1 MESMRVTWTVDGV
14 SLVGVLR
21 LPDDRPPSGAPAL
34 ALTGPFSSVKEQ
46 VVGGYAEALCAA
58 GFATL
63 AFDHRG
69 FGESGGRR
77 QHEDSSGKLA
87 DLRSAVSAL
96 ATHPQI
102 DAERIGLVGICLG
115 AGYALKAAAF
125 DPRVRAVAGVAGA
138 YNDPRSFVRQLGAE
152 TYRQALAGLLGIE
165 QEQFASGEERHV
177 LAVTADPD
185 TAAAM
190 TGVEPHAYYA
200 TERGAAPGWQNYV
213 TQDSLYQ
220 LMTLDTITAAT
231 MLTSTPL
238 LVVHGRTDTY
248 CTPDGALAM
257 YNQAPGEKEIVWLDT
272 TNHIDLYDRQPYVG
286 QAVEAL
292 SGFFARRLAPA
303 PATV

>member
-1 MESMRVTWTVDGV
+1 
-14 SLVGVLR
+14 
-21 LPDDRPPSGAPAL
+21 
-34 ALTGPFSSVKEQ
+34 VKEQ
-46 VVGGYAEALCAA
+46 VTGRYAEALSRA

-77 QHEDSSGKLA
+77 QHEDSGGKLA

-96 ATHPQI
+96 ATHPQV
-102 DAERIGLVGICLG
+102 DAERIGLVGVCLG
-115 AGYALKAAAF
+115 AGYALRAAAF

-138 YNDPRSFVRQLGAE
+138 YNDPRSFVRQLGADA
-152 TYRQALAGLLGIE
+152 YKQALAGLLGIE

-177 LAVTADPD
+177 LAVTDDPD

-190 TGVEPHAYYA
+190 TGAEPHAYYG
-200 TERGAAPGWQNYV
+200 TDRGAAPGWQNYV

-220 LMTLDTITAAT
+220 LMTLDTITAAS
-231 MLTSTPL
+231 MLHDTPL

-257 YNQAPGEKEIVWLDT
+257 LNQVTGEKEIVWLET
-272 TNHIDLYDRQPYVG
+272 TNHIDLYDQEPYVG
-286 QAVEAL
+286 QAVDAL
-292 SGFFARRLAPA
+292 AAFFGRRLAPLA
-303 PATV
+303 ATV